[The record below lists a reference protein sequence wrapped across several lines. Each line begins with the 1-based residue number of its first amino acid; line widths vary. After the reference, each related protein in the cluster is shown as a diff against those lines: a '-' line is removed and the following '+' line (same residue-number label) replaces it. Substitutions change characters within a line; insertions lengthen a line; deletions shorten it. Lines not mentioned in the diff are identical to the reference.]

1 MPKQSA
7 YLKKLQQDYALAKT
21 AWEHDVRMHNRIMTL
36 DVVTIT
42 LGELGYSKDQIR
54 DFRDKYMEIE
64 EEYCQEIL
72 DDFHGNHDPKIVYAK
87 DRIDRLLK
95 EYVPEDMF
103 VPFDKRYER

>member
-1 MPKQSA
+1 MPKPSN
-7 YLKKLQQDYALAKT
+7 YLKKLQTEFSNARLI
-21 AWEHDVRMHNRIMTL
+21 WEHEVRMHNRIMTL

-42 LGELGYSKDQIR
+42 LGELGYSKEQIR
-54 DFRDKYMEIE
+54 EFRDKYMEVE
-64 EEYCQEIL
+64 EEYCNEIL
-72 DDFHGNHDPKIVYAK
+72 DDFHDNNDPKIVYAK